1 METQTQQEPTDP
13 VAEGA
18 GSTAIAP
25 TGGVTTPRS
34 EAGPVTPD
42 TAWVVLLKGQQH
54 GEWHQQQEPLVAA
67 NRRAANAAAQV
78 LAQGNAFVVTPARSW
93 LPVHETV
100 VQEPKSRLA
109 DFDPF
114 AGA

>member
-1 METQTQQEPTDP
+1 METQTQQDP

-18 GSTAIAP
+18 GSTVTAP
-25 TGGVTTPRS
+25 TGGETPRRS
-34 EAGPVTPD
+34 SAEPAPD
-42 TAWVVLLKGQQH
+42 TAWVVLLKGQRP
-54 GEWHQQQEPLVAA
+54 GEWQQEIEPLVAQ
-67 NRRAANAAAQV
+67 NRRAANIAAQA
-78 LAQGNAFVVTPARSW
+78 LAQGTAFVVTPARSW

-100 VQEPKSRLA
+100 VQEPKSRLV